1 MYCFSKL
8 VTLRNGSRAL
18 IRSLE
23 NGDQKEV
30 IRFFQSA
37 RPEDMHYPT
46 YFSAS
51 PRQLDSFLNHNDY
64 SQNSLLLALE
74 IDKGKI
80 IGAGVFSRS
89 QGASSHIGK
98 VHCILIAYPFKKMG
112 LGTLLLD
119 ECIRSI
125 RFNQDF
131 MEGPVKRSRFPCG
144 APNHDAYF
152 GAG

>member
-1 MYCFSKL
+1 MFCSSKF
-8 VTLRNGSRAL
+8 VTLRNGSRVL

-23 NGDQKEV
+23 NGDKEDI

-37 RPEDMHYPT
+37 RPEDMHYLT
-46 YFSAS
+46 YFSAN

-64 SQNSLLLALE
+64 SQSSLLLALE
-74 IDKGKI
+74 IDKGRI

-98 VHCILIAYPFKKMG
+98 VHCILIACPFQKMG

-125 RFNQDF
+125 RFNQEL
-131 MEGPVKRSRFPCG
+131 MGGPVKMSRFPCG
-144 APNHDAYF
+144 ASQP
-152 GAG
+152 